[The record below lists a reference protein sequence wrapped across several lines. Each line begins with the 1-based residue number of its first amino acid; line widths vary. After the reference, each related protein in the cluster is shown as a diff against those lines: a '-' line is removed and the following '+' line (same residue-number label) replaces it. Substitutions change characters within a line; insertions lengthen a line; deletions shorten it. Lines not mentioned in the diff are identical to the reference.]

1 MRSFVFI
8 PITIYVV
15 STKRVSR
22 ISAAATGYRIRIFTG
37 SVGHIFPAQV
47 SLGGNLYTTLSYSSA
62 GDYFDT
68 YSYV

>member
-1 MRSFVFI
+1 MFI

-37 SVGHIFPAQV
+37 SVGHIFRAQV
-47 SLGGNLYTTLSYSSA
+47 LLGGNLYTTLPYSSG
-62 GDYFDT
+62 GDYFVA